1 MKMMLTGAAL
11 AAVMGPAAL
20 AQDIEGSAD
29 HPLLSRF
36 AGSEIIAQEAAEYE
50 AVVLPAGP
58 VADHRDDD
66 LELVALEGRAS
77 WTAYRAPEG
86 RREIEIARNY
96 EAALE
101 AGGFD
106 IVFTCAGASE
116 CGRGMSRLISGTSR
130 VFPRDGFAVRAYTIS
145 DGARAVLAS
154 RQDEDGAVHAFI
166 FTGQR
171 NRNDEARVIWQ
182 VIVEEEAMA
191 TGQVEV
197 GVRSASELQAGL
209 EAGGR
214 VVVEGVFFAHDSDA
228 IEDRSADAIA
238 QMAAL
243 LSDQPGIEVVIVGHT
258 DNQGAL
264 DYNRSLSARRAA
276 AVRQALIDDHG
287 IAAGRMTAEGVAF
300 LAPAASNATED
311 GREQNRRVE
320 LVLR

>member
-1 MKMMLTGAAL
+1 
-11 AAVMGPAAL
+11 
-20 AQDIEGSAD
+20 
-29 HPLLSRF
+29 
-36 AGSEIIAQEAAEYE
+36 
-50 AVVLPAGP
+50 
-58 VADHRDDD
+58 
-66 LELVALEGRAS
+66 
-77 WTAYRAPEG
+77 
-86 RREIEIARNY
+86 
-96 EAALE
+96 
-101 AGGFD
+101 
-106 IVFTCAGASE
+106 
-116 CGRGMSRLISGTSR
+116 
-130 VFPRDGFAVRAYTIS
+130 
-145 DGARAVLAS
+145 
-154 RQDEDGAVHAFI
+154 
-166 FTGQR
+166 
-171 NRNDEARVIWQ
+171 
-182 VIVEEEAMA
+182 MA

>member
-1 MKMMLTGAAL
+1 MKMMLTGAVL
-11 AAVMGPAAL
+11 AVAITPAAM
-20 AQDIEGSAD
+20 AQDVEGTAD

-36 AGSEIIAQEAAEYE
+36 AGSEIIAQETAEYE
-50 AVVLPAGP
+50 AVALPAGP
-58 VADHRDDD
+58 VPDHRDDD
-66 LELVALEGRAS
+66 LELVTLEGRAS

-101 AGGFD
+101 AGGFEV
-106 IVFTCAGASE
+106 VFACTGASE

-171 NRNDEARVIWQ
+171 NRTDEARMIWQ

-209 EAGGR
+209 ESDGR
-214 VVVEGVFFAHDSDA
+214 VVVEGVVFAHDSDA
-228 IEDRSADAIA
+228 IED

-243 LSDQPGIEVVIVGHT
+243 LSDQPEIEVVIVGHT

-264 DYNRSLSARRAA
+264 DHNRSLSARRAA